1 MSGCVTEISHRADTP
16 FGNGWEGASLYH
28 SKRADTVLAKLAHTL
43 KPKGTDMTKSI
54 NTPARRILGLAVA
67 ATLGVA
73 AIPATAMDANNPV
86 PTLSSNSSHGGAG
99 PIEHPVSTKDTVR
112 R

>member
-1 MSGCVTEISHRADTP
+1 MT
-16 FGNGWEGASLYH
+16 
-28 SKRADTVLAKLAHTL
+28 
-43 KPKGTDMTKSI
+43 MTKSI

-73 AIPATAMDANNPV
+73 AIPATAMDAANPPNASGV
-86 PTLSSNSSHGGAG
+86 ISSNSSASTG
-99 PIEHPVSTKDTVR
+99 PLEHPVSTYDETR